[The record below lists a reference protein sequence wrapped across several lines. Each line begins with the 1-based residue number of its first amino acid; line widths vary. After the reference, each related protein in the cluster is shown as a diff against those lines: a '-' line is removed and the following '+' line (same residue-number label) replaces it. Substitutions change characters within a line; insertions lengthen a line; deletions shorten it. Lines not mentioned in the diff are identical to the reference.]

1 MEVASKLIAF
11 PFDPNAEL
19 NKMSEK
25 DLNFY
30 LSKVTFTNFELD
42 NVGYCQVKITRD
54 ILENIIFNLMKHLN
68 L

>member
-25 DLNFY
+25 DPKLY
-30 LSKVTFTNFELD
+30 LSKVTFYRISN
-42 NVGYCQVKITRD
+42 
-54 ILENIIFNLMKHLN
+54 
-68 L
+68 

>member
-25 DLNFY
+25 DPKL
-30 LSKVTFTNFELD
+30 LPSKVTFYRISN
-42 NVGYCQVKITRD
+42 
-54 ILENIIFNLMKHLN
+54 
-68 L
+68 